1 MHGLDEEVVLALE
14 LDDEITQRTPASDFF
29 FNK

>member
-1 MHGLDEEVVLALE
+1 MHGLDEAIVLALK
-14 LDDEITQRTPASDFF
+14 LDDEITQRTASIDFF